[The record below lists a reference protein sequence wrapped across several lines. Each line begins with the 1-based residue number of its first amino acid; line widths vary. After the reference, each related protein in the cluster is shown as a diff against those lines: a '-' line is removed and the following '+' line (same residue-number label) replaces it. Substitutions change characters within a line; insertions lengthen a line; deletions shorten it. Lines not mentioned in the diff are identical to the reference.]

1 MLCKHCHIA
10 MCNECCLSCCRGVL
24 LQCNFYS
31 FIVKGKFD
39 GARQSQHGS
48 SHCLSWICK
57 GSFDKRHKCI
67 EEVLTSAEAELVR
80 VQLVKRLKQLLNKGC
95 LNVCLHVVLRV
106 VISKPSPSSVARYL
120 CFVTCLYKSVRAVA
134 YCYIAVVFQ
143 CLSVQNVAVKLRL
156 ALCFMMSCCFVELL
170 CQVAMSSCYVELL
183 CQVALSSCFVK
194 LLCRVALWS
203 CYVELLCQVA
213 LSSCFVMLLC
223 RVALSSCYVEL
234 LCRVAMSSCYYNI
247 ISKLSISVSWGS
259 LELFGL
265 PNSLQI

>member
-1 MLCKHCHIA
+1 MGTFLERCSVYNVALHRIKQVW
-10 MCNECCLSCCRGVL
+10 LRSCCIRYFAGSWAEEGIHVKAR
-24 LQCNFYS
+24 QKNSSC
-31 FIVKGKFD
+31 FIRIVTLPCATSVVCLVVEACKLD

-156 ALCFMMSCCFVELL
+156 ALCFMRRSFV
-170 CQVAMSSCYVELL
+170 
-183 CQVALSSCFVK
+183 
-194 LLCRVALWS
+194 
-203 CYVELLCQVA
+203 
-213 LSSCFVMLLC
+213 
-223 RVALSSCYVEL
+223 
-234 LCRVAMSSCYYNI
+234 
-247 ISKLSISVSWGS
+247 
-259 LELFGL
+259 FG
-265 PNSLQI
+265 